1 MVHIRDLALLIRD
14 DGLGRSDGSDYP
26 LPIGARDQFADCGH
40 GLKAKR
46 LTPKGRRYQHALLK
60 DPMQCPV
67 TGLVEKF
74 PLAGPPSV
82 TTRPLPVPTTAN
94 VPDTEIGTVGALP

>member
-1 MVHIRDLALLIRD
+1 
-14 DGLGRSDGSDYP
+14 
-26 LPIGARDQFADCGH
+26 
-40 GLKAKR
+40 
-46 LTPKGRRYQHALLK
+46 
-60 DPMQCPV
+60 MQCPV